1 MIKNNKTINTIALC
15 YALFQFST
23 MLIASSQTNYNN
35 AFVTFY
41 QKLNNTTDAS
51 VANAATFIS
60 NQQGV
65 YSWSTTQA
73 IANGLKTNE
82 AETTGLFLTQ
92 SPSTNKNKFAGA
104 ITDLSFQDIKTALNN
119 AKNNINPS
127 TSSSS
132 SAGSTQSSNPNTG
145 SSTSAGSSNPST
157 GSSGSAGS
165 SSSTSG
171 SSSSTSNPILTAT
184 DKAAA
189 DLLKNIQSSIGT
201 YNQYLASLNKG
212 IPALAVPTVPA
223 GVPLVG

>member
-51 VANAATFIS
+51 VANAANFIF
-60 NQQGV
+60 NKKHT
-65 YSWSTTQA
+65 YSWSATQG
-73 IANGLKTNE
+73 IANDLKTNE
-82 AETTGLFLTQ
+82 AETTGLYLTQ
-92 SPSTNKNKFAGA
+92 NPSSNKNKFAGA
-104 ITDLSFQDIKTALNN
+104 ITDLTFQDIEAALNN
-119 AKNNINPS
+119 AQKGINPTTS
-127 TSSSS
+127 TS
-132 SAGSTQSSNPNTG
+132 AGSSNPNTG

-157 GSSGSAGS
+157 GSSGSTGS
-165 SSSTSG
+165 SQPQQQPQQS
-171 SSSSTSNPILTAT
+171 LTAT
-184 DKAAA
+184 DTAAA
-189 DLLKNIQSSIGT
+189 QLFESIKNAIKT